1 MDRFSLARWRRDVIL
16 LVLGIVLGGYLFAD
30 TQPRSFLAIG
40 RCQGSCGNP
49 QDLLGL
55 VGSVLMQRAPGVL
68 PLVVA
73 ETDRTIAI
81 AVPGASVHYVVIPKR
96 DIRDAGDLAA
106 GDEAYLVD
114 AYAVIGRLVRERGL
128 KDYAVLTNG
137 PARQDVNYL
146 HFHVLSKEKG
156 DSLAEALQSSTP
168 R

>member
-1 MDRFSLARWRRDVIL
+1 MDRFSLKRWRRDVIF

-40 RCQGSCGNP
+40 HCQGNCWRP
-49 QDLLGL
+49 EDLLGL
-55 VGSVLMQRAPGVL
+55 VGSVLMQRVPGVL

-81 AVPGASVHYVVIPKR
+81 ALPGASVHYVVIPKR

-114 AYAVIGRLVRERGL
+114 AYAVIGRLVRESGL
-128 KDYAVLTNG
+128 KDYVVLTNG
-137 PARQDVNYL
+137 PTRQDVTYL
-146 HFHVLSKEKG
+146 HFHVLSKEEA
-156 DSLAEALQSSTP
+156 DSLGRGRSSSPP